1 MLNFFKVFS
10 HLPTHLFISSFV
22 VFIILN
28 LFENMLHYSIGKES
42 NKEKVSFQLP
52 TKVDWIR
59 IIIVM
64 LVFAILQAI
73 LTCLL
78 NGC

>member
-1 MLNFFKVFS
+1 
-10 HLPTHLFISSFV
+10 
-22 VFIILN
+22 
-28 LFENMLHYSIGKES
+28 MLHYSIGKES
-42 NKEKVSFQLP
+42 NKDKVSFQLP
-52 TKVDWIR
+52 TKMDWIR
-59 IIIVM
+59 IVIVM